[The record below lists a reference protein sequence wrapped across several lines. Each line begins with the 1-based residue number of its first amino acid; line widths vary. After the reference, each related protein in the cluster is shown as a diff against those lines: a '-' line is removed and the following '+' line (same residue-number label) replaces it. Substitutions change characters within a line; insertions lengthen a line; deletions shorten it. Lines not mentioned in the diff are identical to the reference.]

1 MLTLGIFFIAAG
13 WCLKADPATEYIGKR
28 SVSAG
33 WILIC
38 IDLVITAVI
47 LLAMASAR
55 YMPADF
61 PHTWKFLL

>member
-28 SVSAG
+28 ADSAG

-38 IDLVITAVI
+38 IDLVLSAVI
-47 LLAMASAR
+47 LGAMAAAQ

-61 PHTWKFLL
+61 PHLWNFLR